1 MSHYAEDIHRILA
14 SLNEP
19 GDEEADTTTP
29 LSDKQT
35 VNVIH
40 VYPVEGGGIL
50 FSQTELEPEDDKVV
64 DSTPSEHSKAE
75 VSDQEIPSLNMK
87 REASKALAATIL
99 AVCLVMLLIGF
110 TIQSLSVPAIITIVT
125 SEHQISTNAVFTLPA
140 TLLKKVTFAEA
151 GNAPATGKGH
161 QDAMQAHGIVTF
173 YNSLPQPQTIE
184 AGTLLADSGGVQI
197 VTDQTAYIPAGSFSG
212 NGQISVSAHAV
223 NSGPA
228 GNIAAG
234 DIGGTCCREY
244 ILVRNN
250 ASFTG
255 GQNARD
261 FQTVS
266 PTDIKGI
273 ESTLLSKINGE
284 LLKAQG
290 YIPTSDTLIDP
301 IPCSTA
307 MNSDHKAG
315 DEALSV
321 SVAVAENC
329 SIISYNTQAFNEK
342 ITAELSQSLL
352 RQFGA
357 GFTLLGSPTIRFTD
371 TKIQSGQ
378 IDFSVAS
385 SALYGLDFSR
395 ERTNGLAKL
404 VAGKSKQEA
413 LKVLTQERG
422 VDEISLDIP
431 NYLKTLPKDTTRIH
445 FVVVYQPIE
454 NIPT

>member
-1 MSHYAEDIHRILA
+1 MYQ
-14 SLNEP
+14 
-19 GDEEADTTTP
+19 
-29 LSDKQT
+29 LS
-35 VNVIH
+35 
-40 VYPVEGGGIL
+40 
-50 FSQTELEPEDDKVV
+50 
-64 DSTPSEHSKAE
+64 
-75 VSDQEIPSLNMK
+75 
-87 REASKALAATIL
+87 AT
-99 AVCLVMLLIGF
+99 
-110 TIQSLSVPAIITIVT
+110 ITIVT
-125 SEHQISTNAVFTLPA
+125 SEHLISTNAVFTLRA
-140 TLLKKVTFAEA
+140 NLLKKVAFTEA

-161 QDAMQAHGIVTF
+161 QDAMRAHGFVTF
-173 YNSLPQPQTIE
+173 YNSLPRPQTIE
-184 AGTLLADSGGVQI
+184 AGTLIADSGGVQI
-197 VTDQTAYIPAGSFSG
+197 VTDQTAYVPAGSFSG

-234 DIGGTCCREY
+234 DISGTCCREY

-255 GQNARD
+255 GQYTRD
-261 FQTVS
+261 FQIVS

-273 ESTLLSKINGE
+273 ESTLLSKIDGE

-290 YIPTSDTLIDP
+290 QIPTSDTLIDP

-321 SVAVAENC
+321 SVAVTENC
-329 SIISYNTQAFNEK
+329 SIISYNTHTFNEK

-357 GFTLLGSPTIRFTD
+357 GFTLLGSPTIRFT
-371 TKIQSGQ
+371 SGQ

-385 SALYGLDFSR
+385 SALYGLDFSHD
-395 ERTNGLAKL
+395 RTNGLAKL

-413 LKVLTQERG
+413 LKVLTQETG

-431 NYLKTLPKDTTRIH
+431 NYLKTLPKDATRIR

-454 NIPT
+454 NTLTA